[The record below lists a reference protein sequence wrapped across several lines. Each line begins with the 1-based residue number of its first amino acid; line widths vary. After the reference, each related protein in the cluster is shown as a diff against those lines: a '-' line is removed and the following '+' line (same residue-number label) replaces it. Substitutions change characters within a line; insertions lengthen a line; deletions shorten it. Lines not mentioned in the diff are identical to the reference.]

1 MDLKLL
7 QESETEKLVRIASFL
22 PAGLNIKY
30 VLSFHEKLLV
40 NMCISDI
47 GVLD

>member
-22 PAGLNIKY
+22 HAVLNIKY
-30 VLSFHEKLLV
+30 VLSFHEKLFV
-40 NMCISDI
+40 NVCINDV
-47 GVLD
+47 GVLN